1 MVYKVLLQHHREQ
14 YRCGAVGVEGIQVA
28 DIRAGHFTR
37 FCAAYRRFD
46 GIEFFPQAVRPHR
59 CTIGAILALHIG
71 AEERSGQPL
80 CGIRIFAVGIHA
92 HQYLR
97 VIGTLR
103 QAGHRDHIHGNGL
116 GIRIKNIVGA
126 RHCNDGVGGGNIHPA
141 EFGAAAGAVLV
152 LLCIDDDNVRVVV
165 ALARCT
171 VHLGVDI
178 VSHAIVVG
186 SCFHKGKYLGQG
198 VCIQCAVVQQGIG
211 TGRQEQIREVNAAG
225 QRQSILL
232 VIGQSRVIFIAV
244 LLGVGAGCSGQHGVL
259 QVVQVG
265 QAVQRARVTTECRDD
280 EPRRQHIGPAI
291 GHKRI
296 DDIALQRIQR
306 HGVTHVSQH
315 SLIDIGRVV
324 DTIQKQHIRP
334 FPGQQFG
341 VQLGQRIVDGGADII
356 GVGLHGGFKGNVHLG
371 IGFFVGVHGQPRRGG
386 IRQ

>member
-1 MVYKVLLQHHREQ
+1 M
-14 YRCGAVGVEGIQVA
+14 
-28 DIRAGHFTR
+28 
-37 FCAAYRRFD
+37 
-46 GIEFFPQAVRPHR
+46 
-59 CTIGAILALHIG
+59 
-71 AEERSGQPL
+71 
-80 CGIRIFAVGIHA
+80 
-92 HQYLR
+92 
-97 VIGTLR
+97 
-103 QAGHRDHIHGNGL
+103 
-116 GIRIKNIVGA
+116 
-126 RHCNDGVGGGNIHPA
+126 
-141 EFGAAAGAVLV
+141 
-152 LLCIDDDNVRVVV
+152 
-165 ALARCT
+165 
-171 VHLGVDI
+171 
-178 VSHAIVVG
+178 
-186 SCFHKGKYLGQG
+186 
-198 VCIQCAVVQQGIG
+198 QQGIG

-232 VIGQSRVIFIAV
+232 VIGQSRVIFMAV